1 MNKRLQGILVDMV
14 IALALSLALA
24 YGLSQ
29 FLPKF
34 YDQFAVF
41 LLPLFWLALRHGWA
55 TGVLGAAAT
64 GLISSLIIRQYNGQD
79 LGDWVSRLLVFG
91 LPMLVSGIAGLFAKY
106 TQKTLNNRRFS
117 STYLNIGTSALLVS
131 IAYYLL
137 TYWIVPMVV
146 DVKMGLNF
154 GSKSFYLATLFT
166 FLALGLSTAIFAKI
180 NDRFLIPKRSRFLS
194 RKERSALLND

>member
-14 IALALSLALA
+14 IAMVISLALA

-29 FLPKF
+29 FLPLG
-34 YDQFAVF
+34 YDQCAIF
-41 LLPLFWLALRHGWA
+41 LLPLFWLSLRHGWA
-55 TGVLGAAAT
+55 TGVLGAAVT
-64 GLISSLIIRQYNGQD
+64 GLVSSLVIRQYNGQE
-79 LGDWVSRLLVFG
+79 LGDWTNRLLVLG

-117 STYLNIGTSALLVS
+117 STYLNIGTAALLVS
-131 IAYYLL
+131 TAYYLL
-137 TYWIVPMVV
+137 TYWIVPMAVN
-146 DVKMGLNF
+146 VKMGLNF
-154 GSKSFYLATLFT
+154 GSKSFYLAILFT
-166 FLALGLSTAIFAKI
+166 FLALGIITALLAKI